1 MSRLASLVAAAA
13 LVAGVAACQPSA
25 AEHARWVERCENL
38 RDVAAHAEWS
48 RNGVSA
54 TCNAATLERSALR

>member
-1 MSRLASLVAAAA
+1 MTHLAPLVAAAA
-13 LVAGVAACQPSA
+13 LVGGIAACQPSA
-25 AEHARWVERCENL
+25 AEHARWRERCENL

-54 TCNAATLERSALR
+54 SCNATTLGRSALR